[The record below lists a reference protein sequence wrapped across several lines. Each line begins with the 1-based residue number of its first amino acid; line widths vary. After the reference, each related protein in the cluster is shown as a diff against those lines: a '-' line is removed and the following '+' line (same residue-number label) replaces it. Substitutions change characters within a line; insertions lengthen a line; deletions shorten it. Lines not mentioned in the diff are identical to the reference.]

1 MKITYNLTLDEAL
14 AKRFEKI
21 MAEVHGVA
29 VSEDYAT
36 DMFLFLREKVVP
48 EFKSFLARGGYQI
61 TRINED
67 RDSYDDLIGLCCS
80 DDCHDCETIEGPCEA
95 CETGC
100 PCVEVWSSA
109 NTD

>member
-1 MKITYNLTLDEAL
+1 
-14 AKRFEKI
+14 
-21 MAEVHGVA
+21 
-29 VSEDYAT
+29 
-36 DMFLFLREKVVP
+36 MFLFLREKIVP
-48 EFKSFLARGGYQI
+48 EFKDFLADGGYEI
-61 TRINED
+61 AEIKEA